1 MKIHIL
7 SASDR
12 NNYGDLLFPLII
24 KKTAEKFD
32 IDKKDIINYGIIKS
46 DLTKIGAMPTE
57 CFKSLLVNAKENT
70 KEQHLIIVA
79 GGEVLG
85 GNWLNIYRFLS
96 KTVSKIHSYQLLK
109 RILNKIDILGLY
121 QFLHKGSSYPF
132 VMDGSSFGKNVK
144 IAYNSVGGPGVRVHL
159 KKKNIK
165 NYFKDIFWL
174 SVRDYDT
181 KKSFDN
187 EGVSSYLV
195 PDSAV
200 IMSDIFTKELQ
211 NEVCHDIRKIADNIS
226 YIFVQFASTK
236 GPDDLSFFIRKLS
249 DFATEKSLK
258 IVYSPI
264 GLAMDHDDEI
274 ILRKMH
280 EMTSGSLYIHPKNIF
295 DTMYL
300 LKNANLYVGSSLHGV
315 VTSQSFNVP
324 FIAFTQKIKKLDKY
338 IKTWFDDPYISV
350 DFKDVD
356 RIYDVYENHSSV
368 QANENL
374 VIQKK
379 KIYENLAKIFGR

>member
-24 KKTAEKFD
+24 KKTAEKFN
-32 IDKKDIINYGIIKS
+32 IHETNIFNYGIVKS
-46 DLTKIGAMPTE
+46 DLKEIGALPTQS
-57 CFKSLLVNAKENT
+57 FSSLLTNVKENT
-70 KEQHLIIVA
+70 NQHLIIVA

-96 KTVSKIHSYQLLK
+96 KTASRIHSYQFFK
-109 RILNKIDILGLY
+109 KILNRIDVFGYY
-121 QFLHKGSSYPF
+121 QFLSKGSSYPF
-132 VMDGSSFGKNVK
+132 IMDGNSFGENVK

-159 KKKNIK
+159 KKKSVK
-165 NYFKDIFWL
+165 NYFKNISWL

-187 EGVSSYLV
+187 EQISNSLV

-200 IMSDIFTKELQ
+200 IMSDLFKEELDTKVSSEIKS
-211 NEVCHDIRKIADNIS
+211 VADSNS

-236 GPDDLSFFIRKLS
+236 GPDDFSDFIGKLS
-249 DFATEKSLK
+249 DFAAKKSLI

-264 GLAMDHDDEI
+264 GLAMDHDDEV
-274 ILRKMH
+274 ILRKMNN
-280 EMTSGSLYIHPKNIF
+280 MTPGSIYLHPSNIF

-300 LKNANLYVGSSLHGV
+300 LKKSKIYVGSSLHGV

-338 IKTWFDDPYISV
+338 IKTWFDNPNVSV

-356 RIYDVYENHSSV
+356 KIYEVYENYNLDKEMQNLIV
-368 QANENL
+368 QKNS
-374 VIQKK
+374 
-379 KIYENLAKIFGR
+379 IYENLGKIFNK